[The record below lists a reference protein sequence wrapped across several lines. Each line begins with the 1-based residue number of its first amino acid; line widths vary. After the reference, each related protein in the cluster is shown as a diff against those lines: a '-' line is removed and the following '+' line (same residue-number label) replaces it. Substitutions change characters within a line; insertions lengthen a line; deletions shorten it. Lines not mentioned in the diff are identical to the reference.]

1 MPELPEVEAGRKVAD
16 RAARNKAIARV
27 EVAEDPIVYENV
39 PAETIRRALKNRTV
53 LATHRHGKHTWF
65 ELDRRPWPLFHFGM
79 TGAFFAYRTPEDRP
93 RFWKIDLAFEDG
105 TRLAMTNA
113 RRLGRIR
120 LREDPASED
129 PIAGLGFDPVHA
141 LPPPKD
147 FVDRVRR
154 KKAVLKGLLLNQ
166 SFIAGVGNWIADEVL
181 FQAQLDPRRSA
192 NSLSDGEA
200 RKLRAVLARVL
211 DRAVKVDA
219 DETRFPAGWMFHRR
233 WGKKDGQRTTRGDAV
248 EFMTVAGRT
257 TAWVPNVQK

>member
-1 MPELPEVEAGRKVAD
+1 
-16 RAARNKAIARV
+16 
-27 EVAEDPIVYENV
+27 
-39 PAETIRRALKNRTV
+39 
-53 LATHRHGKHTWF
+53 
-65 ELDRRPWPLFHFGM
+65 
-79 TGAFFAYRTPEDRP
+79 
-93 RFWKIDLAFEDG
+93 
-105 TRLAMTNA
+105 
-113 RRLGRIR
+113 
-120 LREDPASED
+120 
-129 PIAGLGFDPVHA
+129 
-141 LPPPKD
+141 
-147 FVDRVRR
+147 
-154 KKAVLKGLLLNQ
+154 LKGLLLNQ